1 MEARRL
7 STTPKGY
14 SLHRQDGATL
24 LTILSSDGTNRLDI
38 GRVLQLTKVVEHLAC
53 APQRPSRLI
62 IAGNEKFFSAGAD
75 LEEIRKLTADQS
87 FDFARAGQCLM
98 SALDRFPGPV
108 LAAIRGYC
116 IGGGLD
122 LALAC
127 DLRIASPEAIFGHR
141 GAALGLITGWGGTQ
155 RLSRL
160 LGKAKSLELFL
171 SAARFDA
178 DSAYAMGLVSGIAAD
193 PEGACLQL
201 TL

>member
-1 MEARRL
+1 VQGRRL

-38 GRVLQLTKVVEHLAC
+38 GRVLQLTEVVEHLAC
-53 APQRPSRLI
+53 APRRPSRLV

-75 LEEIRKLTADQS
+75 LEEIRKLKADQS
-87 FDFARAGQCLM
+87 FEFARAGQRLM
-98 SALDRFPGPV
+98 SALDHFPGPV

-171 SAARFDA
+171 TAARFDTHRA
-178 DSAYAMGLVSGIAAD
+178 QAMGLISRIAAD
-193 PEGACLQL
+193 PEVTCLQL